1 MNRNQLIKYLDDNL
15 TRCSCINKIT
25 EESGDLLAET
35 FGVDK
40 VYAAYASNYIR
51 IYDSALNTVYIKY
64 NLLVA
69 IVKYNNT
76 DYFRF
81 SMPDSFTD
89 NISPK
94 EFQINRIISFEVR
107 LEERDIKIIE
117 DGDVVTFLRLEQKR
131 SESNPFFWMD
141 RFFVK
146 KSERK
151 SYESRQVFIDEEKI

>member
-1 MNRNQLIKYLDDNL
+1 MGKK
-15 TRCSCINKIT
+15 NKTPMIIIILLVFIILC
-25 EESGDLLAET
+25 LLASSCT
-35 FGVDK
+35 KKISICGCPRP
-40 VYAAYASNYIR
+40 I
-51 IYDSALNTVYIKY
+51 
-64 NLLVA
+64 
-69 IVKYNNT
+69 
-76 DYFRF
+76 DY
-81 SMPDSFTD
+81 S
-89 NISPK
+89 K